1 MGTLRASTNEYTIY
15 NFLNFSLRLFV
26 RAVKRVVG
34 YLSDHSRISA
44 DCLPLFFSALSFNYV
59 QLLLTFAASNPRRVR
74 YLRANRCGW
83 DDIYEK
89 GVYLT
94 LCLWRLE
101 NFATFQITVKGQGN
115 GRCPLGYVSLTAGI
129 VPAWQAQRLAYISAW
144 ASALLVLTGWAMRRP
159 RVAGRVTV
167 TDSRAFLYM
176 YFSG

>member
-1 MGTLRASTNEYTIY
+1 MCNY
-15 NFLNFSLRLFV
+15 
-26 RAVKRVVG
+26 
-34 YLSDHSRISA
+34 YLH
-44 DCLPLFFSALSFNYV
+44 LQHP
-59 QLLLTFAASNPRRVR
+59 NPRRVR
-74 YLRANRCGW
+74 YLRANRCGR

-144 ASALLVLTGWAMRRP
+144 ASALLVLTVMGNAKASSCGTSDSDRLPRFFVYVLFRLIVIDLGRGLPRIVKTLMVYEDNRGNLVHRAERQDQLNRRAVKEHP
-159 RVAGRVTV
+159 VGRSAGVLR
-167 TDSRAFLYM
+167 L
-176 YFSG
+176 